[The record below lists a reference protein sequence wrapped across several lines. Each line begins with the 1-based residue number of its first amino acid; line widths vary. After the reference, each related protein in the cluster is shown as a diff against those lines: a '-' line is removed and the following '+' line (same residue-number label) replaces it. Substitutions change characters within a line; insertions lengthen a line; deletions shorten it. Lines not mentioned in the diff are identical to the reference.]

1 MSLLRYGELPT
12 GIMISGL
19 KGILKKLEVGFAHIE
34 TGGIT
39 YEVTISFKTYW
50 ELKSLP
56 SHSEIQLQIFH
67 AMSER
72 GQKLFGFLTEQDKE
86 FFKVIKG
93 LQGIGELT
101 ALKILSF
108 FSAEELYKIA
118 QSGEAKELEKIPKV
132 KGKTSEKI
140 FFEVKQNLKKLELF
154 LSGASK
160 EPSISLS
167 SPSQTPEEAAVS
179 KKREIAILG
188 LVQLGFEEKTA
199 GKEVDQIL
207 KNSSPTDPGEI
218 IRDILKRL

>member
-1 MSLLRYGELPT
+1 
-12 GIMISGL
+12 MISGL

-34 TGGIT
+34 TGGVT
-39 YEVTISFKTYW
+39 YEVTISFKTYL

-56 SHSEIQLQIFH
+56 SAKDVQLHIFH

-72 GQKLFGFLTEQDKE
+72 GQRLFGFLNEQDKE

-108 FSAEELYKIA
+108 FSAEDLYRIA

-154 LSGASK
+154 LSGTSK
-160 EPSISLS
+160 ELS
-167 SPSQTPEEAAVS
+167 VVLPTSSQTPEEAAFS
-179 KKREIAILG
+179 RKREIAILG

-199 GKEVDQIL
+199 SKEVDKVL
-207 KNSSPTDPGEI
+207 KNSPETDPGEI
-218 IRDILKRL
+218 IREILKSL

>member
-1 MSLLRYGELPT
+1 
-12 GIMISGL
+12 MISGL

-34 TGGIT
+34 TGGVT
-39 YEVTISFKTYW
+39 YEVTISFKTYL

-56 SHSEIQLQIFH
+56 SAKDVQLHIFH
-67 AMSER
+67 AMNER
-72 GQKLFGFLTEQDKE
+72 GQRLFGFLTEQDKE

-108 FSAEELYKIA
+108 FSAEDLYRIA
-118 QSGEAKELEKIPKV
+118 QTGEAKELEKIPKV

-154 LSGASK
+154 LSGSSK
-160 EPSISLS
+160 ERSVVLPTS
-167 SPSQTPEEAAVS
+167 SQTPEEAAFS
-179 KKREIAILG
+179 RKREIAILG

-199 GKEVDQIL
+199 SKEVDKIL
-207 KNSSPTDPGEI
+207 KNSPETDPGEI
-218 IRDILKRL
+218 IREILKGL

>member
-1 MSLLRYGELPT
+1 
-12 GIMISGL
+12 MISGL
-19 KGILKKLEVGFAHIE
+19 KGTLKKLEVGFAHIE

-39 YEVTISFKTYW
+39 YEVTISFKTYL
-50 ELKSLP
+50 ELKNLP
-56 SHSEIQLQIFH
+56 LQKEIQLQIFH
-67 AMSER
+67 AINER

-86 FFKVIKG
+86 FFKVMKG

-108 FSAEELYKIA
+108 FSAEELYRIV

-154 LSGASK
+154 LSGSSK
-160 EPSISLS
+160 ESSVTLTSLS
-167 SPSQTPEEAAVS
+167 QSPEEIAFS
-179 KKREIAILG
+179 KKRETVILG

-199 GKEVDQIL
+199 SKEVDKIL
-207 KNSSPTDPGEI
+207 KNFSSNDPGEI
-218 IRDILKRL
+218 IREILKSL

>member
-1 MSLLRYGELPT
+1 
-12 GIMISGL
+12 MISGL
-19 KGILKKLEVGFAHIE
+19 KGTLKKLEVGFAHIE

-39 YEVTISFKTYW
+39 YEVTISFKTYL
-50 ELKSLP
+50 ELKNLP
-56 SHSEIQLQIFH
+56 LQKEIQLQIFH
-67 AMSER
+67 AINER

-86 FFKVIKG
+86 FFKVMKG

-108 FSAEELYKIA
+108 FSAEELYRIV

-154 LSGASK
+154 LSGSSK
-160 EPSISLS
+160 ESSVILTSLS
-167 SPSQTPEEAAVS
+167 QSPEEIAFS
-179 KKREIAILG
+179 KKRETVILG

-199 GKEVDQIL
+199 SKEVDKIL
-207 KNSSPTDPGEI
+207 KNFSSNDPGEI
-218 IRDILKRL
+218 IREILKSL

>member
-1 MSLLRYGELPT
+1 
-12 GIMISGL
+12 MISGL

-108 FSAEELYKIA
+108 FQRKNFTKSPNPGK
-118 QSGEAKELEKIPKV
+118 PK
-132 KGKTSEKI
+132 
-140 FFEVKQNLKKLELF
+140 N
-154 LSGASK
+154 
-160 EPSISLS
+160 
-167 SPSQTPEEAAVS
+167 S
-179 KKREIAILG
+179 KKFQR
-188 LVQLGFEEKTA
+188 
-199 GKEVDQIL
+199 
-207 KNSSPTDPGEI
+207 
-218 IRDILKRL
+218 

>member
-1 MSLLRYGELPT
+1 
-12 GIMISGL
+12 MISGL
-19 KGILKKLEVGFAHIE
+19 KGTLKKLEVGFAHIE

-39 YEVTISFKTYW
+39 YEVTISFKTYL
-50 ELKSLP
+50 ELKNLP
-56 SHSEIQLQIFH
+56 LQREIQLQIFH
-67 AMSER
+67 AINER

-86 FFKVIKG
+86 FFKVMKG

-108 FSAEELYKIA
+108 FSAEELYRIV

-154 LSGASK
+154 LSGSSK
-160 EPSISLS
+160 ESSVILTSLS
-167 SPSQTPEEAAVS
+167 QSPEEIAFS
-179 KKREIAILG
+179 KKRETVILG

-199 GKEVDQIL
+199 SKEVDKIL
-207 KNSSPTDPGEI
+207 KNFSSNDPGEI
-218 IRDILKRL
+218 IREILKSL